1 MPEGSWCNYSKHVGR
16 MNCTKCHMCFPL
28 NNQQYLKVISGVILS
43 MQFIVLMTVPGITD
57 FLLHIKN
64 IQGSTLNLPRT
75 FNASPDVC

>member
-1 MPEGSWCNYSKHVGR
+1 
-16 MNCTKCHMCFPL
+16 
-28 NNQQYLKVISGVILS
+28 